1 MDDRFYVPFEPGI
14 GAKRVWTP
22 KVAVAKR
29 VERAPDASAVGTPE
43 ADAWFESPA
52 IANLN
57 SLSTRKPAAIATRVA
72 VFHDAKHL
80 FVAVECVEPEM
91 SRTRRLVPKDAPKG
105 EVVVVPGS
113 MPRTL
118 ACDDHVTLFLDQRHD
133 KTTYYDL
140 ALSITGAARAHRSSA
155 PMGWTA
161 LPAKD
166 WIELEGLRWEHAV
179 AERPDRWRAA
189 FRVDLTSIGVDP
201 ARQPTVGFNV
211 VRGRN
216 VDVLRYQ
223 SWADVV
229 HPEAVPGLAL
239 GDLYLGERG
248 ATVRT
253 IDWGTLEYG
262 ANRVT
267 LTVAGGAAARE
278 VELKVTVADTEGK
291 YSAMTRS
298 GAVKLPAGGT
308 AQVRAAF
315 DVPFN
320 LGGVLATLELSDP
333 SSGGILY
340 RATFPARSHGDL
352 RIAQPY
358 AGAVPTRRDDPSPN
372 DPHFHENKVR
382 FVVSRLVKFC
392 RRTTAQGA
400 PSDFTLMSEDG
411 KIVFDLMKPGA
422 LKRIADWV
430 STLFTSDND
439 RIAAVALLTNDDW
452 VTVHA
457 APRTG
462 MQWQLTP
469 LSMLRLGG
477 GHCYSRA
484 VIGAGIVREL
494 VDPATGANHEAYPVL
509 VLGHVVTAIRRRGDW
524 TLIDPTFGHFFYN
537 GDNTDLATATE
548 LEADPSLVS
557 RVVIGARRL
566 ANYAKTAG
574 QIRIET
580 GAIVW
585 PTGAPPA

>member
-1 MDDRFYVPFEPGI
+1 MDDRVYVPFEPGI
-14 GAKRVWTP
+14 GLKRVWTP
-22 KVAVAKR
+22 KVAVAKGMDR
-29 VERAPDASAVGTPE
+29 VPDASAVGTSE

-57 SLSTRKPAAIATRVA
+57 SLYTRKPAAVATRAA

-80 FVAVECVEPEM
+80 FVAVECIECEM
-91 SRTRRLVPKDAPKG
+91 SRTRRLVPKDAAKG
-105 EVVVVPGS
+105 EVEVVPGV
-113 MPRTL
+113 MPRSLTH
-118 ACDDHVTLFLDQRHD
+118 DDHVRLFLDPRHD

-140 ALSITGAARAHRSSA
+140 TLSITGAARAHRSSA

-161 LPAKD
+161 LPAMD
-166 WIELEGLRWEHAV
+166 YLELDGLRWEHAV
-179 AERPDRWRAA
+179 AERADRWRAA
-189 FRVDLTSIGVDP
+189 FRVDLTSIAVDP
-201 ARQPTVGFNV
+201 VRQPTVGFNV

-216 VDVLRYQ
+216 VDVLRHD

-229 HPEAVPGLAL
+229 HPDAVPGLAL

-248 ATVRT
+248 AAVRT
-253 IDWGTLEYG
+253 IDWGTIEYG

-267 LTVAGGAAARE
+267 LTVAGAKGRE
-278 VELKVTVADTEGK
+278 VELKVTVTDTEGK
-291 YSAMTRS
+291 YSAATRS

-315 DVPFN
+315 DIPFH
-320 LGGVLATLELSDP
+320 LVGVLATLELSDRA
-333 SSGGILY
+333 GGELLY
-340 RATFPARSHGDL
+340 RATFPMRSHGDL

-358 AGAVPTRRDDPSPN
+358 ASAVPTRRDDPSPN
-372 DPHFHENKVR
+372 DSHFHEKKVR
-382 FVVSRLVKFC
+382 FIVSRLPKFC

-400 PSDFTLMSEDG
+400 LSDFTLMSEDG
-411 KIVFDLMKPGA
+411 RIVFDLMKPGA

-439 RIAAVALLTNDDW
+439 RLAAVALLTNDDW

-457 APRTG
+457 APRAG
-462 MQWQLTP
+462 MQDQLTP

-494 VDPATGANHEAYPVL
+494 VDPATGENHEAYPVL
-509 VLGHVVTAIRRRGDW
+509 VLGHVVTAVRRQGDW
-524 TLIDPTFGHFFYN
+524 TLIDPTFGHFFHN
-537 GDNTDLATATE
+537 RDNTDLATATE
-548 LEADPSLVS
+548 LEADPSLVA
-557 RVVIGARRL
+557 RVVTGAARL

-574 QIRIET
+574 QVRIET
-580 GAIVW
+580 GAVVW
-585 PTGAPPA
+585 PAGAPPA